1 MMAHLA
7 QLLLAWGPLG
17 VFFLSILD
25 SSGLPLPA
33 GVDTLLMLMGAQQ
46 GARAYWWAALAV
58 VGSIIGNAL
67 LFYIGRKSGALYFE
81 KRAHKPSTA
90 RFRAWFHHYGLITV
104 FIPAVVPLVPLP
116 LKIFVISA
124 GLLGIRPVAFF
135 AVVTV
140 ARTLR
145 YSAMTYLGVQLGANA
160 MAYLKGHIWVLAAIA
175 AGLFV
180 ALYALVKVADRYG
193 RSS

>member
-1 MMAHLA
+1 MAHVA
-7 QLLLAWGPLG
+7 QFLLAWGPLG

-33 GVDTLLMLMGAQQ
+33 GVDTLLMVMGAQQ
-46 GARAYWWAALAV
+46 GATAYWWAALAV
-58 VGSIIGNAL
+58 AGSLIGNAL
-67 LFYIGRKSGALYFE
+67 LFYIGRKSGALYFQ
-81 KRAHKPSTA
+81 KHAHKRSTA

-135 AVVTV
+135 AVVV
-140 ARTLR
+140 AARILR
-145 YSAMTYLGVQLGANA
+145 YFAMTYLGVQLGANS
-160 MAYLKGHIWVLAAIA
+160 MTYLKGHIWVLVWIA

-180 ALYALVKVADRYG
+180 ALYALARIADRYG